1 MSTSSVTTDLAIKP
15 YNEDYRVYAVIAQ
28 DGKIDATKTK
38 FTTSG
43 KDGKLWSNLD
53 SELVSVKDAEGNI
66 VKDDK
71 GNVVKVPLYTQAVEV
86 TVRGYKVATEEGF
99 AELIP
104 DADERINMINQAIA
118 AKLNR
123 KLGATLKEV
132 DDAGTNFVF
141 DPATEAS
148 DGIFDTLPLLR
159 EATQRRS
166 LTEQE
171 KQLRALKVA
180 FPTMDESVL
189 LATLQA
195 LMNSGALQSQVAEE
209 AIAE

>member
-1 MSTSSVTTDLAIKP
+1 MSTSSVITDLAIKP

-38 FTTSG
+38 FTTAG
-43 KDGKLWSNLD
+43 KDGKIWEGLSND
-53 SELVSVKDAEGNI
+53 
-66 VKDDK
+66 
-71 GNVVKVPLYTQAVEV
+71 PTYTQAVEV
-86 TVRGYKVATEEGF
+86 TVRGYKVSSEDGF
-99 AELIP
+99 VELVP
-104 DADERINMINQAIA
+104 DKDERVNMINQAIA

-209 AIAE
+209 VGAE